1 MLTAI
6 AISLTASLLFYA
18 IVSAPEIA
26 GRKRKDSSQRDK
38 R

>member
-26 GRKRKDSSQRDK
+26 GRKRKESCQRDA